1 MLKRM
6 LKKVCARTQPCFT
19 PLTMGKGSDGS
30 PLSLIWPRWSSCIGS
45 PCWGIFQDSRDAQEA
60 TTDLTCWQCRRLLL
74 GRQMLHTDPC
84 FVHGISPGVDGERK
98 PCPLCLCW
106 LWSHNDSLED
116 VLRRWMAQA
125 CWAVSWQGLYGRRP
139 KGWSPDS
146 WKSQIVLPSSCTGW
160 WWLRLEDLVVACP
173 VPSSRR
179 GVHGACGVV

>member
-1 MLKRM
+1 MLKKM

-19 PLTMGKGSDGS
+19 PLTMGKGSDRS

-106 LWSHNDSLED
+106 LWSHNDFRKMFFGDGWHKPVEQYPGKDFTGEGQKGDPPIVGKVKLFSL
-116 VLRRWMAQA
+116 VLVQGDDD
-125 CWAVSWQGLYGRRP
+125 CVS
-139 KGWSPDS
+139 K
-146 WKSQIVLPSSCTGW
+146 I
-160 WWLRLEDLVVACP
+160 LR
-173 VPSSRR
+173 
-179 GVHGACGVV
+179 